1 MNNFDLMKYVSKGAV
16 GFGLYTLY
24 DGLVEGIGFNEISY
38 KDGLTFALSSV
49 AAEWTADLISGFLS
63 VNENSIS
70 FMISRPLL
78 TGIIYMYLYNYMLRE
93 EYEGGRDNMRNI
105 VMGALAEVLLGYV
118 ANPIASLFGN
128 YRNL

>member
-1 MNNFDLMKYVSKGAV
+1 MYNIDLMKYVSKGAV
-16 GFGLYTLY
+16 EFGLYTLY

-49 AAEWTADLISGFLS
+49 AAEWAADLISGVWS
-63 VNENSIS
+63 MNENSVS

-93 EYEGGRDNMRNI
+93 EYEGGRDNMRNV
-105 VMGALAEVLLGYV
+105 VMGALGEVLLGYV

-128 YRNL
+128 YKNY

>member
-1 MNNFDLMKYVSKGAV
+1 MYNFDLIKYASKGLV

-38 KDGLTFALSSV
+38 KDGLTFALSTV
-49 AAEWTADLISGFLS
+49 AAEWTADLISGFMPM
-63 VNENSIS
+63 NENSIS

-93 EYEGGRDNMRNI
+93 EFEGGRDNMRNV
-105 VMGALAEVLLGYV
+105 VMGALGEVILGYV
-118 ANPIASLFGN
+118 ANPIASLFTN
-128 YRNL
+128 MTHY